1 MGSRSREP
9 GAVPP
14 RKSIL
19 ATGDVERS
27 LAQLQPAARYSA
39 RREFFEPATI
49 AGHWR
54 TSRRWLFPAGYRHPF
69 RLEHGMA
76 TGERPLAISM
86 GEPAGIG
93 PDLIVQAAARR
104 GRAS

>member
-1 MGSRSREP
+1 
-9 GAVPP
+9 
-14 RKSIL
+14 
-19 ATGDVERS
+19 
-27 LAQLQPAARYSA
+27 
-39 RREFFEPATI
+39 
-49 AGHWR
+49 
-54 TSRRWLFPAGYRHPF
+54 
-69 RLEHGMA
+69 MA